1 MKKKNIKTQHEP
13 EIHRKYLNGK
23 NRQPSASAFSPFGLK
38 ALLPGYTSRRYLS
51 HQTTTLWFSQIMHS
65 PLGLD
70 FPRWCCL
77 PFPTLTPPQRFFQ
90 TRIRFAH
97 FIELCLLCPPPTFLL
112 HAPPERGKILARGK
126 KNFYGVR
133 FFFAKCLGKQFFRQT
148 LLFRLDFDFFSLR
161 LILVRS
167 EFSF

>member
-1 MKKKNIKTQHEP
+1 MKKNIKTQHEP

-23 NRQPSASAFSPFGLK
+23 NRQPSASALSSFGLK

-51 HQTTTLWFSQIMHS
+51 HQTTTLWFPQIMHS

-97 FIELCLLCPPPTFLL
+97 FIELCLLWPPQHSSF
-112 HAPPERGKILARGK
+112 
-126 KNFYGVR
+126 
-133 FFFAKCLGKQFFRQT
+133 T
-148 LLFRLDFDFFSLR
+148 LLLKEGKFSPAEKKTFMEFDFSSPSVWANSFSAKLC
-161 LILVRS
+161 
-167 EFSF
+167 SFA